1 MLSEMVMS
9 LIIQRGNVE
18 RLITWEGLRGSG
30 GFVEVF
36 APFLGGNSGG
46 SSSWS
51 RLLRDADLTVTMLEE
66 EVRESLLDATLCL
79 EGEPGEVL
87 T

>member
-1 MLSEMVMS
+1 MN
-9 LIIQRGNVE
+9 IITKGRMDKLV
-18 RLITWEGLRGSG
+18 TWEGLRGRG
-30 GFVEVF
+30 GFVEVLL
-36 APFLGGNSGG
+36 PFLGGNSGG

-66 EVRESLLDATLCL
+66 EVSESLLDATLCF